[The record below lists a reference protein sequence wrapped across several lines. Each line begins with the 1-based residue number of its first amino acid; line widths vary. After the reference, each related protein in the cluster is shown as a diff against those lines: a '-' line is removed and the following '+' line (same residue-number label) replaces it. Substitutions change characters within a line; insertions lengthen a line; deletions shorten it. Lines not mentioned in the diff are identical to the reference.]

1 MGMNVK
7 AIERKIAYL
16 GKEGGKDQYMYVMQP
31 LIYNKLTPEKVIQQ
45 AALHCG
51 LTPAVMNVA
60 YAALSEVIKAWA
72 TEGHSV
78 AVPGLGTMRFG
89 LRANAVKSVED
100 VSTKLITQRRV
111 IFSPNMEIKQELAKT
126 GISITCVNRDG
137 EVVKNITSMI
147 YSPTSYSR
155 RVNRLVNFLCVNS
168 KTMYI
173 CIYISEEFS
182 NFFKSSLS
190 SRRHNIT
197 SNMVFTYFINSNS
210 SFIITNSIFTTI
222 TCIKNTIIKP
232 VIQECNSNRIIS

>member
-31 LIYNKLTPEKVIQQ
+31 LIYSKLTPEKVIQQ

-111 IFSPNMEIKQELAKT
+111 IFCPNMEIKQELAKT

-137 EVVKNITSMI
+137 EVVKNIASNDSKDVEDTEGGNQENPDENKGNTGATGGNTGDTGTQGGGSQTGG
-147 YSPTSYSR
+147 SQTGGSDTGDNGESGD
-155 RVNRLVNFLCVNS
+155 NVNF
-168 KTMYI
+168 
-173 CIYISEEFS
+173 
-182 NFFKSSLS
+182 
-190 SRRHNIT
+190 
-197 SNMVFTYFINSNS
+197 
-210 SFIITNSIFTTI
+210 
-222 TCIKNTIIKP
+222 
-232 VIQECNSNRIIS
+232 

>member
-111 IFSPNMEIKQELAKT
+111 IFVPNMDIKQELAKT
-126 GISITCVNRDG
+126 GISITCVNRD
-137 EVVKNITSMI
+137 NIAS
-147 YSPTSYSR
+147 
-155 RVNRLVNFLCVNS
+155 NDS
-168 KTMYI
+168 KDVEDT
-173 CIYISEEFS
+173 EGGNTE
-182 NFFKSSLS
+182 NPDENKGD
-190 SRRHNIT
+190 T
-197 SNMVFTYFINSNS
+197 G
-210 SFIITNSIFTTI
+210 TTGG
-222 TCIKNTIIKP
+222 NTGDTGTQGGGSQTGGSDTGDNGDNGDH
-232 VIQECNSNRIIS
+232 VDF

>member
-16 GKEGGKDQYMYVMQP
+16 GKDGGKDQYMYVMQP

-111 IFSPNMEIKQELAKT
+111 IFCPNMEIKQELAKT

-137 EVVKNITSMI
+137 EVVKNIAS
-147 YSPTSYSR
+147 
-155 RVNRLVNFLCVNS
+155 NDS
-168 KTMYI
+168 KDVEDT
-173 CIYISEEFS
+173 EGG
-182 NFFKSSLS
+182 
-190 SRRHNIT
+190 
-197 SNMVFTYFINSNS
+197 
-210 SFIITNSIFTTI
+210 
-222 TCIKNTIIKP
+222 NTENPDENKGDTGTQGGGSQTGGSDTGENGGSDTD
-232 VIQECNSNRIIS
+232 VDL

>member
-111 IFSPNMEIKQELAKT
+111 IFCPNMEIKQELAKT

-137 EVVKNITSMI
+137 EVVKNIAS
-147 YSPTSYSR
+147 
-155 RVNRLVNFLCVNS
+155 NDS
-168 KTMYI
+168 KDVEDTEGG
-173 CIYISEEFS
+173 S
-182 NFFKSSLS
+182 
-190 SRRHNIT
+190 
-197 SNMVFTYFINSNS
+197 
-210 SFIITNSIFTTI
+210 
-222 TCIKNTIIKP
+222 
-232 VIQECNSNRIIS
+232 QENPNENKGDTGTQGSGSQTGGSDTGENGGSDTDVDL

>member
-111 IFSPNMEIKQELAKT
+111 IFCPNMEIKQELAKT

-137 EVVKNITSMI
+137 EVVKNIASNDSKDVEDTEAATRKTLTRTRVI
-147 YSPTSYSR
+147 PEPPAATQAIPEPRVAVR
-155 RVNRLVNFLCVNS
+155 RQAVRKLAEAIPVTTEKVV
-168 KTMYI
+168 TM
-173 CIYISEEFS
+173 
-182 NFFKSSLS
+182 
-190 SRRHNIT
+190 
-197 SNMVFTYFINSNS
+197 
-210 SFIITNSIFTTI
+210 
-222 TCIKNTIIKP
+222 
-232 VIQECNSNRIIS
+232 

>member
-78 AVPGLGTMRFG
+78 AVPGLGHHAFRS
-89 LRANAVKSVED
+89 ACQCS
-100 VSTKLITQRRV
+100 
-111 IFSPNMEIKQELAKT
+111 
-126 GISITCVNRDG
+126 
-137 EVVKNITSMI
+137 EVGRGCEHQAHHPAPRNLL
-147 YSPTSYSR
+147 P
-155 RVNRLVNFLCVNS
+155 
-168 KTMYI
+168 
-173 CIYISEEFS
+173 
-182 NFFKSSLS
+182 
-190 SRRHNIT
+190 
-197 SNMVFTYFINSNS
+197 
-210 SFIITNSIFTTI
+210 
-222 TCIKNTIIKP
+222 
-232 VIQECNSNRIIS
+232 

>member
-137 EVVKNITSMI
+137 EVVKNITS
-147 YSPTSYSR
+147 
-155 RVNRLVNFLCVNS
+155 NDS
-168 KTMYI
+168 KDVEDTEGDNQKNPGENKGDTGTQGGG
-173 CIYISEEFS
+173 SQTGGSDTGDNGE
-182 NFFKSSLS
+182 NGDNVSL
-190 SRRHNIT
+190 
-197 SNMVFTYFINSNS
+197 
-210 SFIITNSIFTTI
+210 
-222 TCIKNTIIKP
+222 
-232 VIQECNSNRIIS
+232 

>member
-1 MGMNVK
+1 MNVK

-89 LRANAVKSVED
+89 LRSIAVDD
-100 VSTKLITQRRV
+100 VNKVSASLITARRV
-111 IFSPNMEIKQELAKT
+111 IFTPSVAIKQELADT
-126 GISITCVNRDG
+126 AVSITCYDRNG
-137 EVVKNITSMI
+137 KIVKQVTSTDKGNVDDTEGGDNPGGG
-147 YSPTSYSR
+147 SGSSTGDSG
-155 RVNRLVNFLCVNS
+155 
-168 KTMYI
+168 TDAGG
-173 CIYISEEFS
+173 S
-182 NFFKSSLS
+182 NVGL
-190 SRRHNIT
+190 
-197 SNMVFTYFINSNS
+197 
-210 SFIITNSIFTTI
+210 
-222 TCIKNTIIKP
+222 
-232 VIQECNSNRIIS
+232 

>member
-1 MGMNVK
+1 MNVK

-16 GKEGGKDQYMYVMQP
+16 GKEGGKDQYMYMMQP
-31 LIYNKLTPEKVIQQ
+31 LIYNKLTPEKAIQQ

-126 GISITCVNRDG
+126 GISITCVNRNG
-137 EVVKNITSMI
+137 EVVKNIS
-147 YSPTSYSR
+147 S
-155 RVNRLVNFLCVNS
+155 NDS
-168 KTMYI
+168 KDVEDTEGDNQENPDENKGNTGTQGGG
-173 CIYISEEFS
+173 SQTGGSDTGDNGE
-182 NFFKSSLS
+182 NGDNVSL
-190 SRRHNIT
+190 
-197 SNMVFTYFINSNS
+197 
-210 SFIITNSIFTTI
+210 
-222 TCIKNTIIKP
+222 
-232 VIQECNSNRIIS
+232 

>member
-1 MGMNVK
+1 MNVK

-111 IFSPNMEIKQELAKT
+111 IFCPNMEIKQELAKT

-137 EVVKNITSMI
+137 EVVKNIASNDSKDVEDTEAATRKTLTRTRVI
-147 YSPTSYSR
+147 PEPPAATQAIPEPRVAVR
-155 RVNRLVNFLCVNS
+155 RLAEAIPV
-168 KTMYI
+168 
-173 CIYISEEFS
+173 
-182 NFFKSSLS
+182 
-190 SRRHNIT
+190 
-197 SNMVFTYFINSNS
+197 
-210 SFIITNSIFTTI
+210 TTE
-222 TCIKNTIIKP
+222 KV
-232 VIQECNSNRIIS
+232 VIM

>member
-1 MGMNVK
+1 MNVK

-111 IFSPNMEIKQELAKT
+111 IFVPNMDIKQELAKT

-137 EVVKNITSMI
+137 EVVKNIAS
-147 YSPTSYSR
+147 
-155 RVNRLVNFLCVNS
+155 NDS
-168 KTMYI
+168 KDVEDTEGG
-173 CIYISEEFS
+173 S
-182 NFFKSSLS
+182 
-190 SRRHNIT
+190 
-197 SNMVFTYFINSNS
+197 
-210 SFIITNSIFTTI
+210 
-222 TCIKNTIIKP
+222 
-232 VIQECNSNRIIS
+232 QENPDENKGDTGTQGGGSQTGGSDTGDNGGSDTDVDL

>member
-111 IFSPNMEIKQELAKT
+111 IFCPNMEIKQELAKT

-137 EVVKNITSMI
+137 EVVKNIASNDSKDVEDTEGGNQGTLTRTRVI
-147 YSPTSYSR
+147 PVLPVATRAIPEPKVAVR
-155 RVNRLVNFLCVNS
+155 RLAVRRLAEAIPV
-168 KTMYI
+168 
-173 CIYISEEFS
+173 
-182 NFFKSSLS
+182 
-190 SRRHNIT
+190 
-197 SNMVFTYFINSNS
+197 
-210 SFIITNSIFTTI
+210 TTA
-222 TCIKNTIIKP
+222 TT
-232 VIQECNSNRIIS
+232 VIM

>member
-1 MGMNVK
+1 MNVK

-89 LRANAVKSVED
+89 LRANAVKTVED

-111 IFSPNMEIKQELAKT
+111 IFCPNMEIKQELAKT

-137 EVVKNITSMI
+137 EVVKNIAS
-147 YSPTSYSR
+147 
-155 RVNRLVNFLCVNS
+155 NDS
-168 KTMYI
+168 KDVEDT
-173 CIYISEEFS
+173 EGG
-182 NFFKSSLS
+182 
-190 SRRHNIT
+190 
-197 SNMVFTYFINSNS
+197 
-210 SFIITNSIFTTI
+210 
-222 TCIKNTIIKP
+222 NTENPDENKGDTGTQGGGSQTGGSDTGDNGGSDTD
-232 VIQECNSNRIIS
+232 VDL

>member
-1 MGMNVK
+1 MNVK

-89 LRANAVKSVED
+89 LSANAVKSVED

-111 IFSPNMEIKQELAKT
+111 IFSPNMEIKQELANT
-126 GISITCVNRDG
+126 SISITCYDRNG
-137 EVVKNITSMI
+137 KIVKNVS
-147 YSPTSYSR
+147 
-155 RVNRLVNFLCVNS
+155 S
-168 KTMYI
+168 KD
-173 CIYISEEFS
+173 S
-182 NFFKSSLS
+182 NDVEDTEGDGKE
-190 SRRHNIT
+190 NGG
-197 SNMVFTYFINSNS
+197 
-210 SFIITNSIFTTI
+210 TTGG
-222 TCIKNTIIKP
+222 TTGGNTGETTGGGSQTGKDEGNGDSADVTI
-232 VIQECNSNRIIS
+232 

>member
-7 AIERKIAYL
+7 AIERKIAYM

-111 IFSPNMEIKQELAKT
+111 IFVPNMDIKQELAKT

-137 EVVKNITSMI
+137 EVVKNIAS
-147 YSPTSYSR
+147 
-155 RVNRLVNFLCVNS
+155 NDS
-168 KTMYI
+168 KDVEDT
-173 CIYISEEFS
+173 EGG
-182 NFFKSSLS
+182 
-190 SRRHNIT
+190 
-197 SNMVFTYFINSNS
+197 
-210 SFIITNSIFTTI
+210 
-222 TCIKNTIIKP
+222 NTENPDENKGDTGTQGGGSQTGGSDTGDNGGSDTD
-232 VIQECNSNRIIS
+232 VDL

>member
-16 GKEGGKDQYMYVMQP
+16 GKDGGKDQYMYVMQP

-111 IFSPNMEIKQELAKT
+111 IFCPNMEIKQELAKT

-137 EVVKNITSMI
+137 EVVKNIAS
-147 YSPTSYSR
+147 
-155 RVNRLVNFLCVNS
+155 NDS
-168 KTMYI
+168 KDVEDT
-173 CIYISEEFS
+173 EGDNKE
-182 NFFKSSLS
+182 NPDENKGD
-190 SRRHNIT
+190 T
-197 SNMVFTYFINSNS
+197 GATGG
-210 SFIITNSIFTTI
+210 
-222 TCIKNTIIKP
+222 NTGDTGATGGNTGDTGTQGGGSQTGGSDTGDNGDN
-232 VIQECNSNRIIS
+232 VDF

>member
-1 MGMNVK
+1 MNVK

-100 VSTKLITQRRV
+100 VSTKLITLRRV
-111 IFSPNMEIKQELAKT
+111 IFCPNMEIKQELAKT

-137 EVVKNITSMI
+137 EVVKNIASNDSKDVEDTEGGNQENPDENKGDTGTPGGNTGDTGTQGGGSQTGG
-147 YSPTSYSR
+147 SQTGGSDTGD
-155 RVNRLVNFLCVNS
+155 NGDNGDNVNF
-168 KTMYI
+168 
-173 CIYISEEFS
+173 
-182 NFFKSSLS
+182 
-190 SRRHNIT
+190 
-197 SNMVFTYFINSNS
+197 
-210 SFIITNSIFTTI
+210 
-222 TCIKNTIIKP
+222 
-232 VIQECNSNRIIS
+232 

>member
-1 MGMNVK
+1 MNVK

-137 EVVKNITSMI
+137 EVVKNITS
-147 YSPTSYSR
+147 
-155 RVNRLVNFLCVNS
+155 NDS
-168 KTMYI
+168 KDVEDTEGDNQKNPDENKGNTGTTGGNTGDTGTQGGG
-173 CIYISEEFS
+173 SDTGTQGGGSQTGGSDTGDNGE
-182 NFFKSSLS
+182 NGDNVSL
-190 SRRHNIT
+190 
-197 SNMVFTYFINSNS
+197 
-210 SFIITNSIFTTI
+210 
-222 TCIKNTIIKP
+222 
-232 VIQECNSNRIIS
+232 